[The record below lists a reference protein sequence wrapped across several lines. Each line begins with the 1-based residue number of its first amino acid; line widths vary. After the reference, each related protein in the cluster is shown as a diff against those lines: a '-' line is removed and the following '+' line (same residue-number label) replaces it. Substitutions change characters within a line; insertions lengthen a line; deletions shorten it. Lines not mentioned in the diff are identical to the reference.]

1 LNERRKSSECQ
12 PDRLARPAPQA
23 LPTGPE
29 ALPACYRRPGGRAA
43 ACGRVRSGVSRRR
56 GRDRISL
63 GDDLVDRRRPS
74 KPEADSIRP
83 RLDEAKREAEALA
96 YAEERA
102 ARVLDRLPREHKDEW
117 LRAATRSLDKAR
129 AAYTAAI
136 GELDRA
142 RDQLSDEAT
151 LLSFLQNDGQYVQ
164 ALTGAIQRPGV
175 NGSGESFNF
184 SVLVELMR
192 EEAAGVEEK
201 ARHDPNRPQ
210 PEPAYHQAYGGGSKS
225 WG

>member
-1 LNERRKSSECQ
+1 MSVNPTDLLVQRHKGYRQAQERYQRATAAREAVQ
-12 PDRLARPAPQA
+12 QHVAELEAELAGA
-23 LPTGPE
+23 E
-29 ALPACYRRPGGRAA
+29 A
-43 ACGRVRSGVSRRR
+43 
-56 GRDRISL
+56 RDRISL
-63 GDDLVDRRRPS
+63 GDDLVDGRRPS

-96 YAEERA
+96 HAEERA
-102 ARVLDRLPREHKDEW
+102 AGVLDRLPREHEDEW

-164 ALTGAIQRPGV
+164 ALTGAIQRPGA

-201 ARHDPNRPQ
+201 ARLDPNRPQ
-210 PEPAYHQAYGGGSKS
+210 PEPAYHRAYGGGSKS

>member
-1 LNERRKSSECQ
+1 MSVNPTDLLVQRHKGYRQAQERYQRATAAREAVQ
-12 PDRLARPAPQA
+12 QHVAELEAELAGA
-23 LPTGPE
+23 E
-29 ALPACYRRPGGRAA
+29 A
-43 ACGRVRSGVSRRR
+43 
-56 GRDRISL
+56 RDRISL
-63 GDDLVDRRRPS
+63 GDDLVDGRRPS